1 MSCHS
6 HAEPPIVTVLDSH
19 AECAEGGD
27 GVALEEDTLDM
38 LLILHH

>member
-27 GVALEEDTLDM
+27 GVALEDTLDM